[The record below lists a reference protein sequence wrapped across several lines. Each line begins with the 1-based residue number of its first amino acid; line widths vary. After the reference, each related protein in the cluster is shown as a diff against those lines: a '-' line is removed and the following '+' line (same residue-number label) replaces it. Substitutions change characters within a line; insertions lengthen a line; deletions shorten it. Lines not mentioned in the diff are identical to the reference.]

1 MVLLG
6 AVTARTLV
14 CELKQII
21 TDLEGIPPEQQR
33 LIWCGKQLED
43 RRSLSEYHIDPD
55 INDLPA
61 LHLVLRMR
69 GGGPTFADVADA
81 NGISRIA
88 FSDTGPKWRIACE
101 GLNIEGLC
109 TNAECA
115 AHGKMVIHKI
125 GMGAFT
131 LGGACACP
139 LCDAPIVPL
148 TCAFHR
154 CVWMFEGVKADSCAA
169 LSTAWREAGDTYERF
184 NTGTEGSGSG
194 AMVEWERLVL
204 IAKGRDSIHAA
215 AAYTAVVCSKS
226 GELTSSSGTQ
236 LDDCAVCLE
245 PLRTLFASFVK
256 TPCGH
261 LYHKACLTAWQRCS
275 SAGSG
280 RCPMCR
286 ADLCVLRIGEA
297 D

>member
-1 MVLLG
+1 M
-6 AVTARTLV
+6 ARTLV
-14 CELKQII
+14 HEVKQTIQR
-21 TDLEGIPPEQQR
+21 TEGFPPEQQR
-33 LIWCGKQLED
+33 LIWSGKELKD
-43 RRSLSEYHIDPD
+43 SRSLRQHFMFPGPD
-55 INDLPA
+55 NIHPPTLQLIPR
-61 LHLVLRMR
+61 LR
-69 GGGPTFADVADA
+69 GGGSLSGGMFADVADA

-88 FSDTGPKWRIACE
+88 FSETAPEWRIACE

-109 TNAECA
+109 SNAECA
-115 AHGKMVIHKI
+115 AHGQMVIHKI
-125 GMGAFT
+125 GMGAFA

-139 LCDAPIVPL
+139 LCVAPIVPL

-154 CVWMFEGVKADSCAA
+154 CVWMFEGVKADGGAS
-169 LSTAWREAGDTYERF
+169 LSTAWREAGDSYERF
-184 NTGTEGSGSG
+184 NTGTEGTSSG
-194 AMVEWERLVL
+194 AMVEWERFML
-204 IAKGRDSIHAA
+204 IAKGRKFTCARAA
-215 AAYTAVVCSKS
+215 DTEDA
-226 GELTSSSGTQ
+226 SSNGTQ

-245 PLRTLFASFVK
+245 PLRTRRAPFVK